1 VTARFTRLAARD
13 AEARF
18 DYLLERNPAAALAFR
33 NELAALL
40 ARLEAGELVGPW
52 VHLEGLQRPVRTWPL
67 YPLRVYYRP
76 VPGGI
81 VVLRVYHGARKPIAR
96 LP

>member
-1 VTARFTRLAARD
+1 VTIRFTRLAERD

-33 NELAALL
+33 NDLAALL
-40 ARLEAGELVGPW
+40 VRLEAGELVGPW
-52 VHLEGLQRPVRTWPL
+52 VRVEGLRRPVRTWPL

-76 VPGGI
+76 APGGI
-81 VVLRVYHGARKPIAR
+81 VVVRVYHGARKPIAR